1 MPTTVNGIGTHYY
14 GKRDVSVRTAI
25 CGSCRRPGNLT
36 SYETRLWFVVLFI
49 PVIPLGRKRI
59 LDQCPSCSRH
69 RVANADAFEQ
79 ARQLQTSASLERF
92 RREPSPE
99 AALEAH
105 AYLLGFHEHEQA
117 AAFRR
122 TALER
127 YPEHAELRTGLA
139 SQLDQIL
146 AFDESAGLYKNALD
160 LEPDLPAARAGVA
173 RRKMAEGEL
182 DEARRL
188 LDFLEVPGASHH
200 HDLGPLDVLSNYYQ
214 QAGRHE
220 DALTMAGHLLRE
232 FPQAGQHHAF
242 RTFVRKSEKALRRPE
257 SILPPREHSLRGLFR
272 AEGSPYS
279 SGQRKF
285 VLAALGLGLLAA
297 GLLVNNEYIRRNRSL
312 YVVNACGQP
321 VQIRVDGGPPQAV
334 SGLGRLTL
342 SEGRHRLQVGGP
354 VEETHDIALHSG
366 FFERWSGSPL
376 WVLNPGGEAVLE
388 EITVYY
394 AKAPRPS
401 QHRLIAGKPFVA
413 FPHVDY
419 PFLPPP
425 DKVSVSKKRNAE
437 IVKTVVEWLQT
448 GDAVAFMATAAT
460 DRDAAATF
468 AERRLRRNPDTKDL
482 LTYYVGSATPAEFPR
497 VEAFLKSKLDRHPVQ
512 IPWHRAYQY
521 VAERNGHT
529 DQLIPLYDG
538 LLASRPDD
546 AALLYLRGRIEPD
559 YDRQESF
566 FRRSMAADPRF
577 PWSWFARGVGKAA
590 GARWDES
597 LRDLEKA
604 RNLRIDPDQV
614 AGPIHTVRL
623 AKGEAKA
630 LVGEYQARLAAAPTD
645 LDAMVF
651 LADAL
656 AASGQSD
663 RIVPEFTAWVNRLQL
678 PIGSDATTSLRALAL
693 YQAGKLEECVQI
705 CDRFGPLKGGSIPAQ
720 ALLALGRV
728 KEVADDASFQ
738 EVWDDP
744 WNILAVSLAFSL
756 DGRGDESAAW
766 LERACRGLE
775 ERAHGAQ
782 RAAKALRASEPM
794 TADELAR
801 VVVDA
806 DEKAL
811 MYAVLGARFPAK
823 RDEYHAA
830 ARRFNL
836 RYKPPHQLV
845 RRAAGDAG
853 TP

>member
-14 GKRDVSVRTAI
+14 GKKDVSVRTAI

-79 ARQLQTSASLERF
+79 ARQLQTSASLEQF

-127 YPEHAELRTGLA
+127 YPEHAGLRTGLA
-139 SQLDQIL
+139 FQLDQVL
-146 AFDESAGLYKNALD
+146 AFDESADLYKAALD

-188 LDFLEVPGASHH
+188 LDFLEAPGASRH
-200 HDLGPLDVLSNYYQ
+200 HDLSPLDVLSNYYQ

-220 DALTMAGHLLRE
+220 DALTLAGHLLRE
-232 FPQAGQHHAF
+232 LPQAGQLHAF
-242 RTFVRKSEKALRRPE
+242 RAFVRKSEKALKRPE

-272 AEGSPYS
+272 AKGSPYS
-279 SGQRKF
+279 PGQRKF
-285 VLAALGLGLLAA
+285 ALAVLGLGLLAA
-297 GLLVNNEYIRRNRSL
+297 GLLVNNEYIRRNRTL
-312 YVVNACGQP
+312 HVVNACGQP
-321 VQIRVDGGPPQAV
+321 VQIRVDGGPPQTV
-334 SGLGRLTL
+334 SGLGQLTL
-342 SEGRHRLQVGGP
+342 SEGRHRLHVSGP
-354 VEETHDIALHSG
+354 VEETHDVDLHAG
-366 FFERWSGSPL
+366 FFDRWFSKPL
-376 WVLNPGGEAVLE
+376 WALNPGGEAVLK

-394 AKAPRPS
+394 AANPRPAS
-401 QHRLIAGKPFVA
+401 HRLVVGKPFVE

-419 PFLPPP
+419 PFQSPPE
-425 DKVSVSKKRNAE
+425 KLSVSKKRNQE
-437 IVKTVVEWLQT
+437 VVKTVVEWLQS
-448 GDAVAFMATAAT
+448 GDVAGFMETAAT
-460 DRDAAATF
+460 DRGAALTF
-468 AERRLRRNPDTKDL
+468 AERRLRRNPDGNDL
-482 LTYYVGSATPAEFPR
+482 LAYYAGTATPAEFPR
-497 VEAFLKSKLDRHPVQ
+497 IEAFLKAGLDHKPLP
-512 IPWHRAYQY
+512 IPWHRTYQT
-521 VAERNGHT
+521 VAERNGHA

-546 AALLYLRGRIEPD
+546 GALLYLRGRIDPD

-566 FRRSMAADPRF
+566 FRRSMEADPRL
-577 PWSWFARGVGKAA
+577 PWPWFARGLGAA
-590 GARWDES
+590 AAARWDES
-597 LRDLEKA
+597 LRDLNKA
-604 RNLRIDPDQV
+604 RELKIDPDQV
-614 AGPIHTVRL
+614 AGPIHTARL

-630 LVGEYQARLAAAPTD
+630 MAGEYQSRLTVSPTD
-645 LDAMVF
+645 LDAVVF
-651 LADAL
+651 LGDAL

-663 RIVPEFTAWVNRLQL
+663 RIEPEFTAWVNRTRI
-678 PIGSDATTSLRALAL
+678 PMESDAATTLRALAL
-693 YQAGKLEECVQI
+693 YQAGKVEECEQF
-705 CDRFGPLKGGSIPAQ
+705 CGRFGPLKKGSIRAQ

-728 KEVADDASFQ
+728 KEVAEDESFQ
-738 EVWDDP
+738 KAWDDP
-744 WNILAVSLAFSL
+744 WNTLAVSLAFSL
-756 DGRGDESAAW
+756 EGRGDESAAW

-775 ERAHGAQ
+775 TRTHGTR
-782 RAAKALRASEPM
+782 RAAKALRSPEPV
-794 TADELAR
+794 TADDLAR

-811 MYAVLGARFPAK
+811 MCAVLGARFPAK

-836 RYKPPHQLV
+836 QYKPPHRLV

-853 TP
+853 VP